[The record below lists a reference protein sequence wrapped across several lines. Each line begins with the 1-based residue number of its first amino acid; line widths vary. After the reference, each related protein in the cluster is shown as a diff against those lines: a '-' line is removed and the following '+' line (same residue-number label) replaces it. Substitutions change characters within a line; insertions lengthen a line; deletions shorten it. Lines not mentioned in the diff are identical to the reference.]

1 MAAIYIRR
9 GIVGALMV
17 IACFVLQTSVFSLID
32 FAGVT
37 PNILLILTVTT
48 AIIRGS
54 GEGLTMG
61 FFCGLLNDIFFGE
74 ILGFNALLLL
84 YTGYVC
90 GVFRKIYYPEN
101 FVLPLTIISAGDFV
115 YAFFSYVFLFLMR
128 TRLNIAFYM
137 SHVIIPEV
145 IYTLIAA
152 LLVYPVLL
160 RVYLWLSDVE
170 QRSAK
175 KFV

>member
-1 MAAIYIRR
+1 MYIRR
-9 GIVGALMV
+9 GIVAVLMV
-17 IACFVLQTSVFSLID
+17 IVCFVLQTSVFSLID
-32 FAGVT
+32 FAGIT
-37 PNILLILTVTT
+37 PNLMLILTVTT

-61 FFCGLLNDIFFGE
+61 FFCGLMMDIFFGD
-74 ILGFNALLLL
+74 ILGFNALILL

-90 GVFRKIYYPEN
+90 GVFKKIYYPEN
-101 FVLPLTIISAGDFV
+101 FTLPLSIICAGDFV
-115 YAFFSYVFLFLMR
+115 FAFFNYVFLFLMR

-145 IYTLIAA
+145 IYTLIAS
-152 LLVYPVLL
+152 LLVYPAIL